1 MVWKPHSTVAA
12 VIERD
17 NKFLMVEELID
28 GQPVLNQPAGH
39 LEDSES
45 MLQAIVREVK
55 EETAWDF
62 TPRGIVGVYRWRH
75 PAKLHTYMRTSFFG
89 EVGNHDSSQK
99 LDSVIISA
107 DWYNRSE
114 LENMN
119 LRSPMVLR
127 NIDDYLSGKNHPL
140 ELLQDV

>member
-62 TPRGIVGVYRWRH
+62 TPRGIIGIYRWRH
-75 PAKLHTYMRTSFFG
+75 PIKLHTYMRTSFFG
-89 EVGNHDSSQK
+89 KVGNHDSSQK